1 MENVGDLQQEIRN
14 IGYSIGE
21 LIKAMK
27 PAGQGFIDKKV
38 DKVLG
43 GLFAICQMMRMNPA
57 EIIIRKLEIN
67 TIKYDEQECR
77 SQKEIKKWTEF
88 SHKTG
93 ITEKTVLP
101 IIYTET
107 KKQTSINAR
116 QQFAEAC
123 GEIAAK
129 VEIFARNRKW
139 LDKYNENS
147 LALSLYAELGELA
160 EVVQWEEQGSPVE
173 SLSVKKKNELALEM
187 ADIFIYTLHVC
198 RVFEVAMPPF

>member
-1 MENVGDLQQEIRN
+1 METVGDLQQEIRN

-27 PAGQGFIDKKV
+27 PAGQGFTDKKV

-93 ITEKTVLP
+93 ITGKTVLP

-107 KKQTSINAR
+107 KQNIHQR
-116 QQFAEAC
+116 
-123 GEIAAK
+123 
-129 VEIFARNRKW
+129 
-139 LDKYNENS
+139 
-147 LALSLYAELGELA
+147 
-160 EVVQWEEQGSPVE
+160 
-173 SLSVKKKNELALEM
+173 
-187 ADIFIYTLHVC
+187 
-198 RVFEVAMPPF
+198 